1 MLYNINNE
9 TILAIDVEPYT
20 YVFAIDV
27 TVLFDAVSDIT
38 NIRAR
43 LSKWICRTRAENKS
57 HLFLFIVE
65 LTYETRIYKPCLAN
79 KMQVLLLYECNV
91 FH

>member
-9 TILAIDVEPYT
+9 TILASDVEPYT

-43 LSKWICRTRAENKS
+43 LSK
-57 HLFLFIVE
+57 
-65 LTYETRIYKPCLAN
+65 
-79 KMQVLLLYECNV
+79 
-91 FH
+91 